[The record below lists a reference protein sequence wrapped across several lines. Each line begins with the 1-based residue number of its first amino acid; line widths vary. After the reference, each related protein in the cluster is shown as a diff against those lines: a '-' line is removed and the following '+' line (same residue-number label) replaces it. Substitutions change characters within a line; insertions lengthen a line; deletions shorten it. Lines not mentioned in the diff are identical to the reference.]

1 MENVSILLL
10 AITNKNPN
18 IYYLPNEI
26 HLYLQESGT
35 PTFSTQETSQNTY
48 SEYFNDT
55 EQQTSQNT
63 YSEYCN
69 CINDTEQTSSES
81 FNDTASAEQEQEL
94 AEFLSSL
101 QVPSL
106 SVEQFSTPPRI
117 QPQFP
122 TN

>member
-1 MENVSILLL
+1 MLSS
-10 AITNKNPN
+10 

-26 HLYLQESGT
+26 HLYLQESDT

-69 CINDTEQTSSES
+69 CINDTDQTSSES
-81 FNDTASAEQEQEL
+81 FNDTAQTSQEQEQEL
-94 AEFLSSL
+94 AEFFSSL
-101 QVPSL
+101 HVPSL

-117 QPQFP
+117 QRTFP
-122 TN
+122 TDEVTLMPHTL